1 MKNEEIMNKIIK
13 LGMIG
18 FGYRGLDILKQILV
32 PRDTVEVVAV
42 CDVYED
48 RANGAAKAVTDAG
61 KPVPKVYLNY
71 KDVIAD
77 KDVDTVIIATSWE
90 NHINIA
96 CECLEAGKPCGVE
109 VGGAYSV
116 EDCFKLVRTY
126 EKTGVKC
133 MLLENCCYGR
143 YELLTLNMVR
153 KGLFGEVV
161 HCSGGYHHDL
171 REEVTFGKENRHYR
185 LRNYLNRNCEN
196 YPTHELG
203 PIAKLLDINN
213 GNRMVS
219 LTSTASKSAGVKDYI
234 ARNDKADKSLLDKTF
249 NQGDIVTTVI
259 KCARG
264 ETIVLTLDTTLP
276 RFYSRG
282 FNVRGTRGMFEE
294 ATKSVFFDGNTNHFN
309 WQSEWGNADK
319 YFEEHEHPIWKKYLS
334 EGVVGNH
341 DGIDWL
347 VYGAF
352 IDAILNDY
360 DFPIDVYD
368 MASYMV
374 ITALSEE
381 SIACGSKPVAIP
393 DFTNGMWLERK
404 LNINPEYA
412 L

>member
-1 MKNEEIMNKIIK
+1 MEKKLKI
-13 LGMIG
+13 GMIG
-18 FGYRGLDILKQILV
+18 FGGRGLDILRMILV
-32 PRDTVEVVAV
+32 PRDTVEMTAV

-48 RANGAAKAVTDAG
+48 RAQAACDIVTKAG
-61 KPVPKVYLNY
+61 KPAPKVYLNY
-71 KDVIAD
+71 RDVLEDENVEA
-77 KDVDTVIIATSWE
+77 VIITTSWE

-96 CECLEAGKPCGVE
+96 CECMELGKPVGVE
-109 VGGAYSV
+109 VGGAYSMD
-116 EDCFKLVRTY
+116 DCWKLVRTY
-126 EKTGVKC
+126 ERTGTKC

-153 KGLFGEVV
+153 KGLFGEIV

-171 REEVTFGKENRHYR
+171 RDEITFGKENRHYR

-203 PIAKLLDINN
+203 PIAKLLGINN

-219 LTSTASKSAGVKDYI
+219 LTSTASKSAGVKDFI

-259 KCARG
+259 KCAGG

-276 RFYSRG
+276 RYYCRG
-282 FNVRGTRGMFEE
+282 FTVRGTRGMFEE
-294 ATKSVFFDGNTNHFN
+294 ATKSVFLDGNTNHFEWN
-309 WQSEWGNADK
+309 KEWGNADK
-319 YFEEHEHPIWKKYLS
+319 YFEEHEHPIWKKYLD
-334 EGVVGNH
+334 EGVVGGH

-368 MASYMV
+368 MAAWMAV
-374 ITALSEE
+374 TVLSDE
-381 SIACGSKPVAIP
+381 SVACGGKPVVFP
-393 DFTNGMWLERK
+393 DFTNGMWIERK
-404 LNINPEYA
+404 TNINPEYA

>member
-1 MKNEEIMNKIIK
+1 MSKAIK

-18 FGYRGLDILKQILV
+18 FGGRGIGILRDILV
-32 PRDTVEVVAV
+32 VRDTVEVVAV

-48 RANGAAKAVTDAG
+48 RAQQACDVVTKAG
-61 KPVPKVYLNY
+61 KSAPKMYLDY

-77 KDVDTVIIATSWE
+77 ADVDTVIITASWE

-96 CECLEAGKPCGVE
+96 CECMEAGKPVGVE
-109 VGGAYSV
+109 VGGAYSID
-116 EDCFKLVRTY
+116 DCWKLVRTY
-126 EKTGVKC
+126 ERTKTKC

-143 YELLTLNMVR
+143 YELLTTNMVR
-153 KGLFGEVV
+153 KGLFGEIV
-161 HCSGGYHHDL
+161 HCSGGYCHDL
-171 REEVTFGKENRHYR
+171 RHEVAFGRENRHYR

-203 PIAKLLDINN
+203 PIAKLLGIND

-219 LTSTASKSAGVKDYI
+219 LTSTSSKAAGLHDYI
-234 ARNDKADKSLLDKTF
+234 ARNEKADKSLLDRTV

-259 KCARG
+259 KCAGG

-276 RFYSRG
+276 RAYSRG
-282 FNVRGTRGMFEE
+282 FTVRGTRGMYEE
-294 ATKSVFFDGNTNHFN
+294 CNNSIFLEQDTTEADHFDWKKN
-309 WQSEWGNADK
+309 WGNAEK
-319 YFEEHEHPIWKKYLS
+319 YLAEHEHPIWKDYL
-334 EGVVGNH
+334 ENGVIGGH

-352 IDAILNDY
+352 IDAILNGY

-368 MASYMV
+368 MAAWMA

-393 DFTNGMWLERK
+393 DFTNGMWLSRNK
-404 LNINPEYA
+404 NLNSYYEI
-412 L
+412 